1 MKNLYEEKVKNTS
14 HAISPKFE
22 KKEKIS
28 KKDKTDKN
36 KQIKEKNAINI
47 SQKISSN
54 KDENDRIEDNK
65 LETVEIVKNMT
76 KVNNPEENVLI
87 NDNNDDITMKEI
99 TNPSK
104 EAPKN
109 IDSNECI

>member
-1 MKNLYEEKVKNTS
+1 MND
-14 HAISPKFE
+14 E
-22 KKEKIS
+22 KKSLARFDKELQTLEKLLKS
-28 KKDKTDKN
+28 KR
-36 KQIKEKNAINI
+36 QG
-47 SQKISSN
+47 
-54 KDENDRIEDNK
+54 IEDNK